1 MRYERMMFMYHY
13 NIDVLND
20 LFVLRNLVITLSLYL
35 EEPSSTAEEMTSIS
49 NEMLE
54 KANDIH
60 RWFIRHPQ
68 IIDDEIWK
76 WVEEHE
82 QEK

>member
-1 MRYERMMFMYHY
+1 MYQNH
-13 NIDVLND
+13 IDVMRD
-20 LFVLRNLVITLSLYL
+20 LFELRNLIITLELYI
-35 EEPSSTAEEMTSIS
+35 EESSSTAEEMTSIS

-54 KANDIH
+54 KANEIH

-68 IIDDEIWK
+68 IIDDELWK

-82 QEK
+82 YE

>member
-1 MRYERMMFMYHY
+1 MYQNH
-13 NIDVLND
+13 IDVMRE
-20 LFVLRNLVITLSLYL
+20 LFELRNLIITLELYI
-35 EEPSSTAEEMTSIS
+35 EESSSTAEEMTSIS

-54 KANDIH
+54 KANEIH

-68 IIDDEIWK
+68 IIDDELWK

-82 QEK
+82 YE